1 MRADLDG
8 DHYVLNGTKTW
19 TTLGQHA
26 DWIFLLARTS
36 TDVARR
42 QEGISFLLVDM
53 KTPGVTVNPIIT
65 IEGDHEVNEVH
76 FEDVRV
82 PVENLVGEEGKG
94 WTYGKVLLQHER
106 ANIAGVAISKYRL
119 RKLRKQTKKSVR
131 GARPLS
137 EDRNFM
143 RNLAAVETDLRALEY
158 TELRT
163 LAAVQSGKAPGPE
176 SSILKVKGT
185 EIQQAIDTLYLEA
198 AGYYA
203 LPYVQEQYA
212 LESDPADWV
221 GEGAET
227 QYSLKYFN
235 YRKASIY
242 GGSNESNMDF
252 SFNEIQ
258 AMLDDSIEKFIANDY
273 DFEKRQKYAASDKG
287 YSRDV
292 WQTFAELGWT
302 SVPFSEEDGGF
313 GGGPAD
319 LIVVMLRFGKG
330 LVVEPYLAN
339 IVLSGGVLRRAAS
352 EEQKERWLHPIIAG
366 ELQSALAYAEPQS
379 RYDIADI
386 CTTATADGEGWVL
399 NGNKAVV
406 FNGGNAELLIVTA
419 RTAGAQNDED
429 GVTLFAIP
437 ADSDGLGIRAYPTV
451 DGHQAAEI
459 SLDNVS
465 VDGASVIGEPGRGF
479 VALDAAID
487 DATLAVS
494 AEAVGIMQIM
504 TDKTVEYSK
513 SRMQFGVPIGSFQA
527 LQHRMVDMFTDCEQ
541 SYSLLLWATMLA
553 AQGDANAKRAI
564 SSIKYQVGTVGRKVG
579 QEAVQI
585 HGGMGV
591 SWEVDI
597 AHYFKRLTTIDQI
610 LGNADWHLDRLAG

>member
-1 MRADLDG
+1 MD
-8 DHYVLNGTKTW
+8 
-19 TTLGQHA
+19 
-26 DWIFLLARTS
+26 F
-36 TDVARR
+36 
-42 QEGISFLLVDM
+42 SF
-53 KTPGVTVNPIIT
+53 
-65 IEGDHEVNEVH
+65 NE
-76 FEDVRV
+76 
-82 PVENLVGEEGKG
+82 
-94 WTYGKVLLQHER
+94 
-106 ANIAGVAISKYRL
+106 I
-119 RKLRKQTKKSVR
+119 
-131 GARPLS
+131 
-137 EDRNFM
+137 
-143 RNLAAVETDLRALEY
+143 
-158 TELRT
+158 
-163 LAAVQSGKAPGPE
+163 
-176 SSILKVKGT
+176 
-185 EIQQAIDTLYLEA
+185 
-198 AGYYA
+198 
-203 LPYVQEQYA
+203 
-212 LESDPADWV
+212 
-221 GEGAET
+221 
-227 QYSLKYFN
+227 
-235 YRKASIY
+235 
-242 GGSNESNMDF
+242 SNMDF

-287 YSRDV
+287 YSREV

-319 LIVVMLRFGKG
+319 LMVVMLRFGKG

-339 IVLSGGVLRRAAS
+339 IVLAGGVLRRGAS
-352 EEQKERWLHPIIAG
+352 AEQKERWLHPIIAG

-399 NGNKAVV
+399 NGNKGVV

-429 GVTLFAIP
+429 GITLFAVP

-451 DGHQAAEI
+451 DGHRAAEI

-479 VALDAAID
+479 IALDAVID

-494 AEAVGIMQIM
+494 AEAVGVMQIM

-513 SRMQFGVPIGSFQA
+513 NRMQFGVPIGSFQA